1 MTSETT
7 YSAAAQARSGMS
19 RQAKLRLIDEL
30 ARRANDIP
38 TSEILRLM
46 PSWTRPHVSALR
58 NRRVDDF
65 GWERLLFAAERLG
78 VPVFLSVGE
87 AA

>member
-30 ARRANDIP
+30 ARRAHDVP
-38 TSEILRLM
+38 PKELRKLM
-46 PSWTRPHVSALR
+46 PSWRRSSFSYLK
-58 NRRVDDF
+58 NRRADEF
-65 GWERLLFAAERLG
+65 GWERLLLAAERLG
-78 VPVFLSVGE
+78 VPVEIKIGE